1 MLTQL
6 IFARAK
12 ELSYLPEE
20 NKVNQ
25 NKRTRP
31 PRKRRRR
38 SVLSGVAGAL
48 LYVLVIIGTSAILA
62 SVGWAWANDV
72 LALNKEPVEAT
83 ITLPDSIFH
92 TEEVEVEKENLDGVV
107 TLEKKQVIKADIEY
121 VANLLEENGL
131 IEYPF
136 LFKIFAVFTKAD
148 TELSAGIYKLNSDMD
163 YSALLTNL
171 GNRST
176 AREEV
181 TVTIPEGYTIDQI
194 FELLEEKGVAS
205 VKDLQEMAAT
215 HDYKFEWLV
224 PLDIPLG
231 DYHRLEGFLFPD
243 TYKFYVGHDPLYVIN
258 KMLQGFDKRIMP
270 HMETIQANETYDLYE
285 LVTIASLIEK
295 ETDGSDQAII
305 SSVIYNR
312 LNSNVTLGKL
322 QIDATLAY
330 INGGKI
336 PTEADKTIDSPYNTY
351 LYAGLPEGPIACPGM
366 AALYAAMNPKET
378 GYYYYV
384 LNPET
389 NKHEFTKN
397 YDDHVNLVNR
407 YANYKPAE

>member
-1 MLTQL
+1 
-6 IFARAK
+6 
-12 ELSYLPEE
+12 LPEDK
-20 NKVNQ
+20 NVNQ
-25 NKRTRP
+25 NKQVRR

-38 SVLSGVAGAL
+38 SVLSGIAGAL
-48 LYVLVIIGTSAILA
+48 LYVLLVIGVSAVLA

-72 LALNKEPVEAT
+72 LALNKEPIEAT
-83 ITLPDSIFH
+83 LTLPESIFH
-92 TEEVEVEKENLDGVV
+92 EEEVEVEKENLDGVV
-107 TLEKKQVIKADIEY
+107 TIEQEVVIKADMDY
-121 VANLLEENGL
+121 VSDLLEKNGL

-136 LFKIFAVFTKAD
+136 LFKIFAAFTHAD
-148 TELSAGIYKLNSDMD
+148 TELRAGTYKLNSDMD

-171 GNRST
+171 GHRST

-194 FELLEEKGVAS
+194 FELLEEKGVAT
-205 VKDLQEMAAT
+205 VEELQDMAAT

-224 PLDIPLG
+224 PLEIPLG

-243 TYKFYVGHDPLYVIN
+243 TYQFYVGHDPLYVIN

-270 HMETIQANETYDLYE
+270 HMEAIQANETYDLYD

-295 ETDGSDQAII
+295 ETDGSDQAVI

-330 INGGKI
+330 INGGKV
-336 PTEADKTIDSPYNTY
+336 PTEADKEIDSPYNTY

-366 AALYAAMNPKET
+366 SALYAAMNPKET

-384 LNPET
+384 LNPGT
-389 NKHEFTKN
+389 KKHEFTSN
-397 YDDHVNLVNR
+397 YDAHVNLVNK
-407 YANYKPAE
+407 YANYKPEE